1 MPLKHSGTVSRL
13 QDSQSRKTDPISFG
27 PRNPPGPII
36 TMSKDELISPMRS
49 SRKHWEGGLR
59 SWSTSSKSMPR
70 RRNIGAIAAFA
81 TISPKLS

>member
-1 MPLKHSGTVSRL
+1 
-13 QDSQSRKTDPISFG
+13 
-27 PRNPPGPII
+27 
-36 TMSKDELISPMRS
+36 
-49 SRKHWEGGLR
+49 LR